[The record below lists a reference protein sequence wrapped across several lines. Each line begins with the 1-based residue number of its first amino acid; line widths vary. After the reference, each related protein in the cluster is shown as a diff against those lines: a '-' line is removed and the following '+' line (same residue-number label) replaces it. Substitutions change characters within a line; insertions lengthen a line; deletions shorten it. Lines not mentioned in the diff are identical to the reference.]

1 MKRSKATLSL
11 WLALCMVLALFAG
24 VPAFAEAKKIKVG
37 LTVANMSNESNAIYA
52 DAAVAYAAT
61 IDNLEL
67 IVVDGAGSSEKQVA
81 QCENFVAQGVDCVIL
96 SPFDFDGCV
105 PAAQVCV
112 DAGIPVFTS
121 KGIIAAQDIVST
133 YVGSND
139 LNAGIMEMEYI
150 AEQLGGKGNIV
161 IIEGPTGV
169 TGAVLR
175 NEGIHKT
182 LEKYPD
188 IEVLYTQPAD
198 WYRDQAMSL
207 MENWLQLDAKIDA
220 VVAHND
226 EMALGA
232 YDALVAAGKDKET
245 IVIGIDG
252 IDAAFKSVK
261 EGGLKAS
268 ILQDSKSIAE
278 ASIDVALKLAA
289 GETVEPQYDIPYAL
303 VTIDNVDEYLK

>member
-11 WLALCMVLALFAG
+11 WLALFMVIALFAS

-67 IVVDGAGSSEKQVA
+67 IVLDGAGSSEKQIA

-188 IEVLYTQPAD
+188 IKVLYTQPAD

-268 ILQDSKSIAE
+268 ILQDSKTIAE
-278 ASIDVALKLAA
+278 VSIDVALKLAA

>member
-1 MKRSKATLSL
+1 MKRSKAPLSL
-11 WLALCMVLALFAG
+11 WLALLMVVVIFAG
-24 VPAFAEAKKIKVG
+24 VPAFADEGKIKIG

-52 DAAVAYAAT
+52 DAAVAYAAKF
-61 IDNLEL
+61 DNLEL

-112 DAGIPVFTS
+112 DAGVPVFTS
-121 KGIIAAQDIVST
+121 KGIIASQDIVAT

-139 LNAGIMEMEYI
+139 LNAGIMEMEYV

-175 NEGIHKT
+175 NEGIHQT

-188 IEVLYTQPAD
+188 IKVLYTQPAD

-207 MENWLQLDAKIDA
+207 MENWLQLDTQIDA

-245 IVIGIDG
+245 LVIGIDG
-252 IDAAFKSVK
+252 IEAAFKSVK

-278 ASIDVALKLAA
+278 VSIDVALKLAA
-289 GETVEPQYDIPYAL
+289 GETVESKYDIPYAL

>member
-11 WLALCMVLALFAG
+11 WLALCMVLALFSG